1 MANYYCLMAGAP
13 ELALTDAKPQVSV
26 VEFREQA
33 SMELSSLDAIFARAF
48 FIPTA

>member
-33 SMELSSLDAIFARAF
+33 SMELSSLDARILEQYF
-48 FIPTA
+48 FLE